1 MAEDERVDL
10 LSFTG
15 STPVGFHN
23 YVSHF
28 NFWYMIIPSN
38 NDQRLK
44 SNDRFT
50 GRPIQSHSNHNVFMS
65 NTTVVINLF
74 YCSNY
79 LPQVNVNLCFTH
91 SVILRK

>member
-1 MAEDERVDL
+1 
-10 LSFTG
+10 
-15 STPVGFHN
+15 
-23 YVSHF
+23 
-28 NFWYMIIPSN
+28 MIIPSN

-50 GRPIQSHSNHNVFMS
+50 GRPISLQPYVFMS

-79 LPQVNVNLCFTH
+79 VPQVNVNLCFTH
-91 SVILRK
+91 TVILQK

>member
-50 GRPIQSHSNHNVFMS
+50 GRPISLQPYVFMS

-79 LPQVNVNLCFTH
+79 VPQVNVNLCFTH

>member
-50 GRPIQSHSNHNVFMS
+50 GRPISLQPYVFMS

-79 LPQVNVNLCFTH
+79 VPEVNVNLCFTH
-91 SVILRK
+91 SVILQK